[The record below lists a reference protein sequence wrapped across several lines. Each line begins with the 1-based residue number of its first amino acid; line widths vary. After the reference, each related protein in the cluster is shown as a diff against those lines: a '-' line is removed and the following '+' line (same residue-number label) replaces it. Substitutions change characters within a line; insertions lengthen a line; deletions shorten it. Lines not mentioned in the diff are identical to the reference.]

1 MTNGEQP
8 NVNARLDDID
18 IQLEQVGDEI
28 DLIRTIQTA
37 NRRETRANSQTA
49 ARLERTLAQKSRY
62 CPSPSASFANCRA
75 KL

>member
-18 IQLEQVGDEI
+18 AQLEQVGDEI

-49 ARLERTLAQKSRY
+49 ARLERTVAQKSRY
-62 CPSPSASFANCRA
+62 CP
-75 KL
+75 